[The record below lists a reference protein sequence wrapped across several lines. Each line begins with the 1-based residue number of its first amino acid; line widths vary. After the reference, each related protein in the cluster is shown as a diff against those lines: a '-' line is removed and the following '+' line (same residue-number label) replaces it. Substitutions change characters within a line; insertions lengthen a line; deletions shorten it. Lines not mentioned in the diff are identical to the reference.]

1 MGHVWIKA
9 RICSMDKSKCID
21 VDALVDTGA
30 TLSVLP
36 RRIAEKL
43 GITIIRTDKVKTG
56 AGMINI
62 DRGVARIFIENME
75 TIAEVWVSDIIDRV
89 IIGTITLESLGL
101 KVDPRTGKLE
111 PAPLLLYF
119 INPREEAART
129 TLSVI

>member
-62 DRGVARIFIENME
+62 DRGRSKNIH
-75 TIAEVWVSDIIDRV
+75 
-89 IIGTITLESLGL
+89 
-101 KVDPRTGKLE
+101 
-111 PAPLLLYF
+111 
-119 INPREEAART
+119 
-129 TLSVI
+129 